1 MPDINDRIRECAPLA
16 RFTIKKHFPS
26 LYGDE
31 DILQIAMIALWKA
44 IVTFNPDK
52 GVAFSTYTVRCIRA
66 SIQSIIR
73 DQHAQKRT
81 GTNVSIEEKV
91 PGTDRL
97 TYRDTISITKDVT
110 FIDTE
115 AIQKALT
122 PEDRETLHLLIDCKT
137 QGEMAQRLGVSQ
149 GTVSRRVSR
158 VRKVLTDHCV

>member
-16 RFTIKKHFPS
+16 RFTIKKYFPS

-44 IVTFNPDK
+44 VVTFNQDK
-52 GVAFSTYTVRCIRA
+52 GVAFTTYTVRCIRA
-66 SIQSIIR
+66 SLQSTIR

-81 GTNVSIEEKV
+81 GTNVSFEERL

-97 TYRDTISITKDVT
+97 TYRDVIPCQKDVH

-115 AIQKALT
+115 AIQKTLT
-122 PEDRETLHLLIDCKT
+122 PEDRETIKLLLSCKT
-137 QGEMAQRLGVSQ
+137 QGEIAQRIGASQ
-149 GTVSRRVSR
+149 STVSRRINR
-158 VRKVLTDHCV
+158 VRKVLTENCI

>member
-16 RFTIKKHFPS
+16 RFTIKKYFPS

-44 IVTFNPDK
+44 VVTFNQDK
-52 GVAFSTYTVRCIRA
+52 GVAFSTYTVRCII
-66 SIQSIIR
+66 SSLNSVIR

-81 GTNVSIEEKV
+81 GTNVSFEEKL

-97 TYRDTISITKDVT
+97 TYKENITGAKDVH

-122 PEDRETLHLLIDCKT
+122 PEDRETLHLLLSCKT
-137 QGEMAQRLGVSQ
+137 QGEMAQRIGASQ
-149 GTVSRRVSR
+149 STVSRRVNR
-158 VRKVLTDHCV
+158 VRKVLTDNCI

>member
-16 RFTIKKHFPS
+16 RFTIKKYFPS

-44 IVTFNPDK
+44 VVTFNQDK
-52 GVAFSTYTVRCIRA
+52 GVAFTTYTVRCIRA

-81 GTNVSIEEKV
+81 GTNVSFEEKV

-97 TYRDTISITKDVT
+97 TYKDTLSTAKDVS

-122 PEDRETLHLLIDCKT
+122 PEDRQTLHLLIDCKT

-149 GTVSRRVSR
+149 GTISRRVSR